1 MTVAQGVS
9 GYILAFDFG
18 EVRIGVAGGSSEMG
32 IATPLATVTGASN
45 DDKFTA
51 IAKLISEWRP
61 TRLVVGLPCH
71 LDGTEH
77 EMTRLARKFGQRLH
91 GRFSLAVDYVDE
103 RLTSA
108 EAEGLLSEAQTF
120 GKKRKQALDQVAA
133 MRILQAWFD
142 GAGRQ

>member
-1 MTVAQGVS
+1 MPEAYV
-9 GYILAFDFG
+9 LAFDFG
-18 EVRIGVAGGSSEMG
+18 EVRIGVAGGSGEMG

-45 DDKFTA
+45 DEKFAT
-51 IAKLISEWRP
+51 ISKLIAEWKP

-77 EMTRLARKFGQRLH
+77 DMTRLARKFGQRLH
-91 GRFSLAVDYVDE
+91 GRFGLEVDFVDE
-103 RLTSA
+103 RLSSV

-120 GKKRKQALDQVAA
+120 GKRRKQALDQVAA

-142 GAGRQ
+142 GAGRA